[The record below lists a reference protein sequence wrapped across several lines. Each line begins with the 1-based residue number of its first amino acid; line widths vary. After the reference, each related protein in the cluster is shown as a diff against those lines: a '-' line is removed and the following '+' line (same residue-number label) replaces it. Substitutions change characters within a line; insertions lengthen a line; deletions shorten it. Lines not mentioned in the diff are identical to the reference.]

1 MSAANFETMRD
12 FSLFAKNYVVEMKR
26 CKVCGSIMEAGPRSA
41 ITVVPTSWKA
51 SASSTIWPT
60 WRTRRRSP
68 PRWTSSTM
76 G

>member
-26 CKVCGSIMEAGPRSA
+26 CKVCGSIMEAGAEECDYCGADELESICEFDDLA
-41 ITVVPTSWKA
+41 YMEDEAEITAK
-51 SASSTIWPT
+51 
-60 WRTRRRSP
+60 
-68 PRWTSSTM
+68 WTSSTM